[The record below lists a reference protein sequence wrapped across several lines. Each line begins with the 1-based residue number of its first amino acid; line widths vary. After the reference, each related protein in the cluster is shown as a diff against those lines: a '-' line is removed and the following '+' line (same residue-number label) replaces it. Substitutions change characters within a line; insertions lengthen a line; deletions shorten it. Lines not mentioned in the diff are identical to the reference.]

1 MSCTPDSIEEF
12 NMGFR
17 ISRNTGVKKSHKSGT
32 SLLSQRPHPPLIYSP
47 SHSMSSFT
55 PDLGNAVHPNGT
67 LKDASEISWS
77 FDADESIPFPSGDAS
92 GDASGGRVSSG
103 NGEPAV
109 PTAALCQTTCVI
121 RPAQRFCDGA
131 ESDSSA
137 PTSTPL
143 AIKRKVSGKNP
154 ARRVTQK
161 VTIDVD
167 DEDSEDSNA
176 NSDDCGATTEPVT
189 EPASDDFEALRA
201 MADADIRVRFPL
213 PLTFNSHPHLL
224 TRL

>member
-17 ISRNTGVKKSHKSGT
+17 ISRNARAKKSHKSGT

-47 SHSMSSFT
+47 SHSMSSFA
-55 PDLGNAVHPNGT
+55 PDLGDAVRPDGT

-77 FDADESIPFPSGDAS
+77 FDADDSIPFPSGDAS
-92 GDASGGRVSSG
+92 GDASGGRISSG
-103 NGEPAV
+103 DGEPAV
-109 PTAALCQTTCVI
+109 PTAALHWTTRVI
-121 RPAQRFCDGA
+121 RPAQHFRNGA
-131 ESDSSA
+131 KSDSSA

-143 AIKRKVSGKNP
+143 AIKRKVSCKNP
-154 ARRVTQK
+154 AHCVTQK

-167 DEDSEDSNA
+167 DEDSKDSNA
-176 NSDDCGATTEPVT
+176 NSDDRGTTTEPVT
-189 EPASDDFEALRA
+189 EPTSDDFEALRA

-213 PLTFNSHPHLL
+213 PLTFNLHPHLL